1 MGVDLEYS
9 EGATCAAKGY
19 ELSKNQLERQH
30 VDEKTNK
37 LLLDASKGV
46 VVDGSMIWIRSAS
59 GLDELHQGI
68 I

>member
-46 VVDGSMIWIRSAS
+46 VVQQQLSAS
-59 GLDELHQGI
+59 GLDDLH
-68 I
+68 